1 MHYSFNKY
9 KNQKTIVNGI
19 CFDSKKE
26 ALRYTELKFLEKS
39 QIIKNLELQVKY
51 VLIPKQEGER
61 ECSYY
66 ADFVYD
72 DCKSDMSIVEDVK
85 SSKSFQT
92 DVYKIKRKLML
103 YIHGIRIKET
113 Y

>member
-1 MHYSFNKY
+1 MSKY
-9 KNQKTIVNGI
+9 GNIKTVVNGHI
-19 CFDSKKE
+19 FSSKKE
-26 ALRYTELKFLEKS
+26 ADRYRTLSLLEKGKAIS
-39 QIIKNLELQVKY
+39 NLRLQVKY
-51 VLIPKQEGER
+51 VLIPKQVGER

-72 DCKSDMSIVEDVK
+72 KDGETIVEDVK
-85 SSKSFQT
+85 ASKYFQT

-103 YIHGIRIKET
+103 YIHGIKIKEV

>member
-1 MHYSFNKY
+1 MF
-9 KNQKTIVNGI
+9 IVI
-19 CFDSKKE
+19 
-26 ALRYTELKFLEKS
+26 
-39 QIIKNLELQVKY
+39 
-51 VLIPKQEGER
+51 

-72 DCKSDMSIVEDVK
+72 KDGETIVEDVK
-85 SSKSFQT
+85 ASKYFQT

-103 YIHGIRIKET
+103 YIHGIKIKEV